1 MLMVGVKVII
11 MDVVMYMVVDMVIKN
26 INHSLK
32 DYQYIIKVI
41 DKLAT

>member
-1 MLMVGVKVII
+1 MLMVGVKVVI